1 MRGSSGPADGEQKA
15 HPDSNTPAGTT
26 GTGDTSTPPPASEP
40 VSDAE
45 SDVEPVKEYRGAGIM
60 WGAIALVVV
69 AAAFVI
75 VAVQNAHDV
84 EFDFLWLT
92 VTTPLILVIAITIAV
107 TLVIDELVGF
117 LWRRQRR
124 TRLSEREELRR
135 LRSERRGGRNRSKQ

>member
-1 MRGSSGPADGEQKA
+1 MR
-15 HPDSNTPAGTT
+15 PDRDAPPGAT
-26 GTGDTSTPPPASEP
+26 GTGNASTGGATATRPPESDTVSDA

-45 SDVEPVKEYRGAGIM
+45 PVTEYRGAGIM

-92 VTTPLILVIAITIAV
+92 LTTPLILVIAITIAV

-124 TRLSEREELRR
+124 SRLREREELRR
-135 LRSERRGGRNRSKQ
+135 LRAERRGGRNRTKR

>member
-1 MRGSSGPADGEQKA
+1 M
-15 HPDSNTPAGTT
+15 
-26 GTGDTSTPPPASEP
+26 
-40 VSDAE
+40 SDA
-45 SDVEPVKEYRGAGIM
+45 EPVKEYRGAGIM